1 MKYDLI
7 IVGGGPA
14 GTAAALYAKKY
25 DLSVLLLDKEIFPR
39 DKICGDAIS
48 GKSMTIL
55 KELDLLPEA
64 VALAR
69 QRIDRILFGSPSG
82 HQLTVDLTQD
92 RYLDMPG
99 GLLIKRKAFDALL
112 FDRASRVVD
121 RVESGFKVTG
131 LLRDE
136 EDMVCGVKGV
146 RGKKGEIV
154 EYTGRL
160 VLGADGFN
168 SVVARKS
175 GLYNHDPLHW
185 VVALRRYYKG
195 VECRENQI
203 EIHYLRETQP
213 GYFWIFPLADGWVN
227 VGVGML
233 HDTIRKENV
242 DLKKVLTA
250 ALESKAFK
258 ERFAGARAMEE
269 PRGWNLPVGS
279 LHRKNYGDGF
289 MLLGDAAG
297 LIDPFTGEGIGNALY
312 SGKCAAET
320 AFRALLRDDVSEESL
335 REYDQYLWKKL
346 GNELA
351 VSTRLQKVG
360 RYQSL
365 LNFVIGKAE
374 RNGEVRDIISGMM
387 RNAVPKKQLANPLFY
402 LKLLFK

>member
-14 GTAAALYAKKY
+14 GAAATLFAQKY
-25 DLSVLLLDKEIFPR
+25 DLSVLLIDKENFPR
-39 DKICGDAIS
+39 DKICGDAVS

-55 KELDLLPEA
+55 KELDLLEEA
-64 VALAR
+64 SRLAHC
-69 QRIDRILFGSPSG
+69 RIDSILFGSPSG
-82 HQLTVDLTQD
+82 HQLSIGLSEN
-92 RYLDMPG
+92 RHLKMPG
-99 GLLIKRKAFDALL
+99 GLLIKRKEFDALL
-112 FDRASRVVD
+112 FEKASRVAD
-121 RVESGFKVTG
+121 RVENGFKVTG
-131 LLRDE
+131 LLWDE
-136 EDMVCGVKGV
+136 EETVCGV
-146 RGKKGEIV
+146 RGRYGESGGTV
-154 EYTGRL
+154 EFQGRL

-168 SVVARKS
+168 SIVARKS
-175 GLYNHDPLHW
+175 GLYNHDPRHW
-185 VVALRRYYKG
+185 VVALRQYYTG
-195 VECRENQI
+195 VQTRDNQI

-213 GYFWIFPLADGWVN
+213 GYFWIFPLAGGWTN

-233 HDTIRKENV
+233 HDTIKKEKI
-242 DLKKVLTA
+242 DLKRVLAA
-250 ALESKAFK
+250 ALENEVFK
-258 ERFAGARAMEE
+258 KRFAAAKPMEE

-279 LHRKNYGDGF
+279 LHRKNHGDGF

-312 SGKCAAET
+312 SGKFAAET

-335 REYDQYLWKKL
+335 KEYDYHLWKKL
-346 GNELA
+346 GNELS

-360 RYQSL
+360 RHQAL

-374 RNGEVRDIISGMM
+374 RSEEVRDIISGMM

>member
-1 MKYDLI
+1 MIYDLI

-14 GTAAALYAKKY
+14 GAAAALYAKKY
-25 DLSVLLLDKEIFPR
+25 DLSVLLLEKEAFPR
-39 DKICGDAIS
+39 DKICGDAVS

-55 KELDLLPEA
+55 NELNLLDEA
-64 VALAR
+64 AR
-69 QRIDRILFGSPSG
+69 LPHQRIDRIRFGSPSG
-82 HQLTVDLTQD
+82 HQISIDLSEN
-92 RYLDMPG
+92 RHLKMPG
-99 GLLIKRKAFDALL
+99 GLLIKRLEFDRLL
-112 FDRASRVVD
+112 FDKAASNVD
-121 RVESGFKVTG
+121 KVYTDFKVSA

-136 EDMVCGVKGV
+136 DDFVCGVSGV
-146 RGKKGEIV
+146 AKTGETV
-154 EYTGRL
+154 EFKSRL

-185 VVALRRYYKG
+185 VVALRQYHTG
-195 VECRENQI
+195 VRVNANEI
-203 EIHYLRETQP
+203 EIHYLKETQP
-213 GYFWIFPLADGWVN
+213 GYFWIFPLAEGWAN

-233 HDTIRKENV
+233 HDTLKKEKI
-242 DLKKVLTA
+242 DLKKVLRA
-250 ALESKAFK
+250 ALENERFK

-279 LHRKNYGDGF
+279 LHRKNHGDGF

-312 SGKCAAET
+312 SGKYAAET

-335 REYDQYLWKKL
+335 REYDQHLWKKL

-360 RYQSL
+360 RHQPL

-374 RNGEVRDIISGMM
+374 RNSEVREIISGMM
-387 RNAVPKKQLANPLFY
+387 RNAVPKKQLTNPLFY
-402 LKLLFK
+402 MKLLLK

>member
-14 GTAAALYAKKY
+14 GAAAALYARKY
-25 DLSVLLLDKEIFPR
+25 DLSVLLLDKENFPR

-55 KELDLLPEA
+55 KELDLLEA
-64 VALAR
+64 AAGLAHC
-69 QRIDRILFGSPSG
+69 RIDSILFGSPSG
-82 HQLTVDLTQD
+82 HHLSIDLSEN
-92 RYLDMPG
+92 RHLNMPG

-112 FDRASRVVD
+112 FERASRVAD
-121 RVESGFKVTG
+121 RVESGFKVTD

-136 EDMVCGVKGV
+136 EEVVCGV
-146 RGKKGEIV
+146 RGLRGQTGETV
-154 EYTGRL
+154 EYRGRL

-185 VVALRRYYKG
+185 VVALRQYYTG
-195 VECRENQI
+195 VETRENQI

-213 GYFWIFPLADGWVN
+213 GYFWIFPLAEGWAN

-233 HDTIRKENV
+233 HDTIKRDNI

-250 ALESKAFK
+250 ALENEIFK
-258 ERFAGARAMEE
+258 KRFAGAQAMEA

-279 LHRKNYGDGF
+279 LHRKNHGDGF

-312 SGKCAAET
+312 SGKFAAET

-335 REYDQYLWKKL
+335 REYDQHLWKKL

-351 VSTRLQKVG
+351 VSARLQKVG
-360 RYQSL
+360 RHQSL
-365 LNFVIGKAE
+365 LNFVIGKAG
-374 RNGEVRDIISGMM
+374 RSGEVRDIISGMM